1 ERGGVESF
9 DVIATEGG
17 LMASPLRNRQLS
29 FLSPAQREDLVID
42 FSRFPQ
48 GTVLYLENRLAQD
61 DGRGPRGTFLE
72 PELRSRGDRF
82 LKIIVGAPANDPSQ
96 VPAVLRPFSAIP
108 AAAIAAATRRS
119 FEFERSNGAWL
130 INGQPVDLAHP
141 MAVVQRGQPE
151 VWTLR
156 NGGGGWWHPIHIH
169 LEFMHVLQRN
179 GRTPPPDERDGQA
192 KRDVITLGPGDEVKV
207 FFDFRDF
214 PGRWVFHCHNLEHE
228 DGFMIARFDVA

>member
-29 FLSPAQREDLVID
+29 FLSPAQREDIVID

-82 LKIIVGAPANDPSQ
+82 LKIIVGAPANDASQ
-96 VPAVLRPFSAIP
+96 LPAVLRPFSAI
-108 AAAIAAATRRS
+108 AAATSAAATRRH
-119 FEFERSNGAWL
+119 FENERSKRARVL
-130 INGQPVDLAHP
+130 HEQP
-141 MAVVQRGQPE
+141 
-151 VWTLR
+151 
-156 NGGGGWWHPIHIH
+156 
-169 LEFMHVLQRN
+169 
-179 GRTPPPDERDGQA
+179 
-192 KRDVITLGPGDEVKV
+192 
-207 FFDFRDF
+207 
-214 PGRWVFHCHNLEHE
+214 
-228 DGFMIARFDVA
+228 